1 MLALP
6 LLALYEAVLFASNSP
21 TRNRFDFI
29 SHWIAKSG
37 QAGPI
42 IFNSVLICAC
52 IVAIIYLNRNRR
64 MHPTLFV
71 PMLAES
77 FVYAIAMGAVV
88 IYAMNF
94 AVGLLQT
101 NAQVGELLLKIG
113 LAVGAGVYEE
123 IAFRL
128 LLLGLG
134 FLFLRRVIHWHSGPA
149 YVTAVIFAAAVFSL
163 CHFNIP
169 SFDNFE
175 ANAFFFRFGAGIVL
189 GAIFCLRGIG
199 VAIYTHALY
208 NVLLLLKGAS

>member
-6 LLALYEAVLFASNSP
+6 LLALYEAVLFAGESS
-21 TRNRFDFI
+21 TRNRFDFLT
-29 SHWIAKSG
+29 HWISKTG
-37 QAGPI
+37 PAGPV
-42 IFNSVLICAC
+42 IFNSLLICAC
-52 IVAIIYLNRNRR
+52 VVAIVYLNRNRR

-77 FVYAIAMGAVV
+77 LIYALAMGAVV

-94 AVGLLQT
+94 AAGYLQ
-101 NAQVGELLLKIG
+101 ASPQAHALIVRLG

-134 FLFLRRVIHWHSGPA
+134 YLFLRRVIDWPRGPA
-149 YVTAVIFAAAVFSL
+149 YLVAVVFAAAVFSL
-163 CHFNIP
+163 CHFHLP
-169 SFDNFE
+169 HFEDFE

-189 GAIFCLRGIG
+189 GTIFCLRGIG

-208 NVLLLLKGAS
+208 NVILILKGLQ